1 MGSGEARC
9 WCDSPFF
16 LIKIKRANS
25 PRIHTMS
32 WNLAKTYSLVIV
44 ILIFTY
50 ISLAN
55 ADIKG
60 IENEC
65 NQNSQCHPINEYCDD
80 YTNKCHSCVDI
91 CMSDISKFEEC
102 TNHCK
107 TYLRQNVMRR
117 LDDIESI
124 HTLVCIIIIF
134 TSIILILL
142 LVLLLLKVRGRKRTK
157 SNCNVEDTAM
167 QMKKLQEMENHQTN
181 GHLVMHSSPKHR
193 PTLTNGTSMHTMTT
207 AISANEEDESTYSRR
222 RQPSSSTN
230 NGGSKRSYQSSSAFY
245 DPPRGTNRAP
255 LEDRVPQAVNPSDS
269 AAYDNPVSSRSPTP
283 TDSNHT
289 LKGSSPN
296 RSNPILLRASSAE
309 RGPNATRLPPISK
322 QSNGGPS
329 PYTISHTQVV

>member
-1 MGSGEARC
+1 MGSVESRH

-16 LIKIKRANS
+16 LIKIKSANN
-25 PRIHTMS
+25 PRIHTMRC
-32 WNLAKTYSLVIV
+32 NLAKKYSPFIV
-44 ILIFTY
+44 ILIFTF

-124 HTLVCIIIIF
+124 HTLVGIIIIF

-167 QMKKLQEMENHQTN
+167 QMKKLQEMERHQTN
-181 GHLVMHSSPKHR
+181 GHIVMHSSPKHR

-207 AISANEEDESTYSRR
+207 AISTNEEDESNYSRR

-230 NGGSKRSYQSSSAFY
+230 NEAVKEAIKVLLRS
-245 DPPRGTNRAP
+245 TIP
-255 LEDRVPQAVNPSDS
+255 LEVQ
-269 AAYDNPVSSRSPTP
+269 T
-283 TDSNHT
+283 
-289 LKGSSPN
+289 
-296 RSNPILLRASSAE
+296 
-309 RGPNATRLPPISK
+309 GP
-322 QSNGGPS
+322 
-329 PYTISHTQVV
+329 H

>member
-1 MGSGEARC
+1 M
-9 WCDSPFF
+9 
-16 LIKIKRANS
+16 KIKSATK
-25 PRIHTMS
+25 PRMDTMR
-32 WNLAKTYSLVIV
+32 WNLEKTFNPFNVI
-44 ILIFTY
+44 IIFTY
-50 ISLAN
+50 FSLAY
-55 ADIKG
+55 ADTKG
-60 IENEC
+60 IESEC
-65 NQNSQCHPINEYCDD
+65 QQDAQCHPINEFCDE
-80 YTNKCHSCVDI
+80 YSNKCHSCVDI

-102 TNHCK
+102 TNRCK
-107 TYLRQNVMRR
+107 HYLRQNVMRR
-117 LDDIESI
+117 LDGIESI

-142 LVLLLLKVRGRKRTK
+142 LVLLLLKIRGRKRTK

-167 QMKKLQEMENHQTN
+167 QMKKLQEMERHQTN

-207 AISANEEDESTYSRR
+207 AISTNEEDESNYSRR

-255 LEDRVPQAVNPSDS
+255 LEDRVPQTVNPSDS

-283 TDSNHT
+283 TSSNHT
-289 LKGSSPN
+289 LKGPSPN

-309 RGPNATRLPPISK
+309 RGPNSTRLPPISK

-329 PYTISHTQVV
+329 PYTISHSQVV